1 MKKLL
6 VLVDFQNDFIDG
18 ALGTPE
24 AMAIVPNV
32 IKKVKEWD
40 GDILFTADTHNS
52 NYINTNEGKHLPI
65 PHCIFDTNGW
75 ELQKDVAKVLKE
87 RMSPTEFQMATFLK
101 KTFACKSLCAEI
113 EALHYDYVE
122 FIGLCTDICVVSNAL
137 MLKAFMPEIQIA
149 VDPSCCAGV
158 TPETHEAALTTM
170 KMCQIDILEEVK

>member
-24 AMAIVPNV
+24 AISIVPNV

-40 GDILFTADTHNS
+40 GDIWFTADTHNT
-52 NYINTNEGKHLPI
+52 NYLNTNEGKHLPV
-65 PHCIFDTNGW
+65 PHCIRDTEGW
-75 ELQKDVAKVLKE
+75 ELQKDVAEILREKMSQEEFEQNTFIKYTFGSE
-87 RMSPTEFQMATFLK
+87 R
-101 KTFACKSLCAEI
+101 LCLSI
-113 EALHYDYVE
+113 KLLQYDYVE
-122 FIGLCTDICVVSNAL
+122 LIGLCTDICVASNAI
-137 MLKAFMPEIQIA
+137 MLKAFMPETQIA

-170 KMCQIDILEEVK
+170 KMCQIDILEVAK

>member
-24 AMAIVPNV
+24 AISIVPNV

-40 GDILFTADTHNS
+40 GDIWFTADTHNT
-52 NYINTNEGKHLPI
+52 NYLNTNEGKHLPV
-65 PHCIFDTNGW
+65 PHCIRDTEGW
-75 ELQKDVAKVLKE
+75 QLQKDVAKVLREKLSQRDFE
-87 RMSPTEFQMATFLK
+87 LN
-101 KTFACKSLCAEI
+101 TFAKDTFGSERLCWYI
-113 EALHYDYVE
+113 KLSHYDYVE
-122 FIGLCTDICVVSNAL
+122 FIGLCTDICVASNAI

-170 KMCQIDILEEVK
+170 KMCQIDILEVAK

>member
-6 VLVDFQNDFIDG
+6 VLVDFQNDDG

-40 GDILFTADTHNS
+40 GDIWFTADTHNS
-52 NYINTNEGKHLPI
+52 NYINTNEGKHLPV

-75 ELQKDVAKVLKE
+75 ELQKDVAKALKE

-113 EALHYDYVE
+113 KECHYDYVE

-137 MLKAFMPEIQIA
+137 MLKAFVQIA

-170 KMCQIDILEEVK
+170 KMCQIDILEVAK